1 MKIRTDFVT
10 NSSSSSFILARKG
23 ELTDLQKSIIL
34 KFIEDEMLG
43 EKILSHDSSEEDIKK
58 CINDRDDCLLD
69 DREDE
74 IRALLKEG
82 KDIYGGYV
90 NFEECEYVY
99 TDLLIDLWNKLE
111 NADNSTFVG
120 VKTSLEY

>member
-1 MKIRTDFVT
+1 MKIRTDYVT

-23 ELTDLQKSIIL
+23 ELTELQKNVIL

-43 EKILSHDSSEEDIKK
+43 KKILSHDSSEEDI
-58 CINDRDDCLLD
+58 IQAIRDDYLLE
-69 DREDE
+69 DREEE
-74 IRALLKEG
+74 ILALVKEG

-90 NFEECEYVY
+90 CFEESEYTY
-99 TDLLIDLWNKLE
+99 ADLLINLWNELE
-111 NADNSTFVG
+111 NADNTTFVG